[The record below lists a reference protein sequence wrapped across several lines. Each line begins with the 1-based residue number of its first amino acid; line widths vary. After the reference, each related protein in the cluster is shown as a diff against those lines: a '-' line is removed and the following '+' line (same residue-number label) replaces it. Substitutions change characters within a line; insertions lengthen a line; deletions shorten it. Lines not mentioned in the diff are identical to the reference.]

1 MLFNNFIGNE
11 KAKQQISNLY
21 ESGRLPHAI
30 VLEGETGLGKRTLA
44 RDIAQA
50 LVCRA
55 ESEHPCGVCSQCVK
69 AKKQLHP
76 DIYEYSAP
84 GGANSF
90 HIDKIRDIIADVYIT
105 PNEADY
111 KIYILGNAHCMNENA
126 QNALLKILEEPPG
139 YAVFILTAENRSA
152 LLETVLSRAVVISVE
167 GVSPKLGAEFI
178 TGLNED
184 VDYND
189 AYNAVAA
196 LGGNIGRAYESIA
209 GGRLQK
215 LTALVDDIA
224 QKLASNNEYD
234 LLKAVAPLT
243 GNRQDTAAVLG
254 MLKTVLC
261 DAVAGGKRLSGLDN
275 AVDALKG
282 EFSKQKLFALYN
294 AAQELE
300 QAANK
305 NANSALLTTKICYS
319 LRRAAGR

>member
-1 MLFNNFIGNE
+1 MQSRERAPLR
-11 KAKQQISNLY
+11 
-21 ESGRLPHAI
+21 RLLP
-30 VLEGETGLGKRTLA
+30 VRKG
-44 RDIAQA
+44 
-50 LVCRA
+50 
-55 ESEHPCGVCSQCVK
+55 
-69 AKKQLHP
+69 KKQLHP

-209 GGRLQK
+209 GGRLQ
-215 LTALVDDIA
+215 
-224 QKLASNNEYD
+224 N
-234 LLKAVAPLT
+234 
-243 GNRQDTAAVLG
+243 
-254 MLKTVLC
+254 
-261 DAVAGGKRLSGLDN
+261 
-275 AVDALKG
+275 
-282 EFSKQKLFALYN
+282 
-294 AAQELE
+294 
-300 QAANK
+300 
-305 NANSALLTTKICYS
+305 
-319 LRRAAGR
+319 

>member
-1 MLFNNFIGNE
+1 MQSRERAPLR
-11 KAKQQISNLY
+11 
-21 ESGRLPHAI
+21 RLLP
-30 VLEGETGLGKRTLA
+30 VRKG
-44 RDIAQA
+44 
-50 LVCRA
+50 
-55 ESEHPCGVCSQCVK
+55 
-69 AKKQLHP
+69 KKQLHP

-254 MLKTVLC
+254 MLKTVLR

-282 EFSKQKLFALYN
+282 EFSKQKLLRFIMPRRSLSRLQIKMPIRHCSQQKSAIRC
-294 AAQELE
+294 EE
-300 QAANK
+300 RQAD
-305 NANSALLTTKICYS
+305 
-319 LRRAAGR
+319 RRII

>member
-1 MLFNNFIGNE
+1 M
-11 KAKQQISNLY
+11 
-21 ESGRLPHAI
+21 
-30 VLEGETGLGKRTLA
+30 
-44 RDIAQA
+44 
-50 LVCRA
+50 
-55 ESEHPCGVCSQCVK
+55 
-69 AKKQLHP
+69 
-76 DIYEYSAP
+76 
-84 GGANSF
+84 
-90 HIDKIRDIIADVYIT
+90 
-105 PNEADY
+105 
-111 KIYILGNAHCMNENA
+111 
-126 QNALLKILEEPPG
+126 
-139 YAVFILTAENRSA
+139 
-152 LLETVLSRAVVISVE
+152 LSRAVVISVE

-254 MLKTVLC
+254 MLKTVLR

-282 EFSKQKLFALYN
+282 KSFLRFIMPRRSLSRRQIKMPIRHCSQQKSAIRC
-294 AAQELE
+294 EE
-300 QAANK
+300 RQAD
-305 NANSALLTTKICYS
+305 
-319 LRRAAGR
+319 RRII

>member
-105 PNEADY
+105 PTRLII
-111 KIYILGNAHCMNENA
+111 K
-126 QNALLKILEEPPG
+126 
-139 YAVFILTAENRSA
+139 FIFSA
-152 LLETVLSRAVVISVE
+152 TRIV
-167 GVSPKLGAEFI
+167 
-178 TGLNED
+178 
-184 VDYND
+184 
-189 AYNAVAA
+189 
-196 LGGNIGRAYESIA
+196 
-209 GGRLQK
+209 
-215 LTALVDDIA
+215 
-224 QKLASNNEYD
+224 
-234 LLKAVAPLT
+234 
-243 GNRQDTAAVLG
+243 
-254 MLKTVLC
+254 
-261 DAVAGGKRLSGLDN
+261 
-275 AVDALKG
+275 
-282 EFSKQKLFALYN
+282 
-294 AAQELE
+294 
-300 QAANK
+300 
-305 NANSALLTTKICYS
+305 
-319 LRRAAGR
+319 

>member
-1 MLFNNFIGNE
+1 MQSRERAPLR
-11 KAKQQISNLY
+11 
-21 ESGRLPHAI
+21 RLLP
-30 VLEGETGLGKRTLA
+30 VRKG
-44 RDIAQA
+44 
-50 LVCRA
+50 
-55 ESEHPCGVCSQCVK
+55 
-69 AKKQLHP
+69 KKQLHP

-224 QKLASNNEYD
+224 QSLPQTMNTICLRRLLRSRAIGRIPRRCSACLKPCFAMQWRAAKGFQALTMP
-234 LLKAVAPLT
+234 LTHLKANSQSKSFLRFIMPRRSLSRLQIKMPIRHCSQQKSAIRCEE
-243 GNRQDTAAVLG
+243 RQAD
-254 MLKTVLC
+254 
-261 DAVAGGKRLSGLDN
+261 
-275 AVDALKG
+275 
-282 EFSKQKLFALYN
+282 
-294 AAQELE
+294 
-300 QAANK
+300 
-305 NANSALLTTKICYS
+305 
-319 LRRAAGR
+319 RRII